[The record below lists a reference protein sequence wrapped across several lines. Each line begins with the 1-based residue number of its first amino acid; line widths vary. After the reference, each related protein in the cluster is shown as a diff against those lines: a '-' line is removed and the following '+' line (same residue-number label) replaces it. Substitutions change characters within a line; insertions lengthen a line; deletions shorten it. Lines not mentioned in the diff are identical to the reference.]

1 LNKHSSIEENRKRQV
16 FEREQHVGQCGS
28 AEQWSG
34 ERDDYAIIRKIL
46 RKINIKSS

>member
-16 FEREQHVGQCGS
+16 FEPELDVGQCGS

-34 ERDDYAIIRKIL
+34 ERDEYEIIRKIL
-46 RKINIKSS
+46 GKRNMNSS